1 MRQNVKVIFKK
12 VKSTDQTGYIRL
24 SFRENGK
31 THIRNIS
38 LKPLPVNYW
47 DAKKCRVSSKFS
59 SYKEYNEKIELA
71 LEALKN
77 TKEEIPQTN
86 RLLFFECCKEV
97 FITKNFKH
105 STKRKYEEHLG
116 KFQNFLIV
124 KGKNDIYIN
133 ELTPKL
139 IEEYLNSTQLNNNSL
154 NIHLSVLK
162 GFLRNI
168 EKLKDIDLTEN
179 FYNKISNFKT
189 VPKKPKL
196 LSIDNFNKI
205 LNTKIDNLE
214 IENARLIFLFSVFS
228 NGIRFSDASTLRYQN
243 FTISYNKQI
252 PEIRFSKLQRK
263 SGRPISNLV
272 NFKCIKILSH
282 FLPKSYLNENELFK
296 LKQIQV
302 SDEIVNKNSSVSLGE
317 IHKIQIEV
325 NVKLDNAI
333 LSRHYGNKLIKVS
346 IKDLLP
352 KRENFITHLKSNYLK
367 EGMDDI
373 SIDAEISSNK
383 DIKYIDD
390 LMIFIEKKIK
400 EDLEKKSKHLF
411 DIHIEFYKI
420 IAKTIEK
427 CKNNCPKDF
436 VFPLLKSDEFYDIV
450 SDNGFSFPNDYQ
462 LSKMNGSLSTYNK
475 KIYKMCDILEIPRIS
490 SHYARSSFGSLLL
503 ALKGQNSVNLY
514 DLMMAM
520 GHSSLNITQEYIN
533 SLSND
538 GKDNLTKILGDNF

>member
-1 MRQNVKVIFKK
+1 MRKNETKMRQNVRVVFKK
-12 VKSTDQTGYIRL
+12 VKSTDQTGYLRL

-97 FITKNFKH
+97 FITKNFKY
-105 STKRKYEEHLG
+105 STKRKYEEYLG
-116 KFQNFLIV
+116 KFQNFLIA

-179 FYNKISNFKT
+179 FYNKISKFKP

-205 LNTKIDNLE
+205 LNTKIDILE

-302 SDEIVNKNSSVSLGE
+302 SDEIVNKSSSLSLGE

-325 NVKLDNAI
+325 NIKLDNAI

-346 IKDLLP
+346 IEDLLP

-427 CKNNCPKDF
+427 CKDNCPKDF
-436 VFPLLKSDEFYDIV
+436 VFPLLKSVEFYDIV

-475 KIYKMCDILEIPRIS
+475 NIYKMCDILEIPRIS
-490 SHYARSSFGSLLL
+490 SHYARSSFGSLLWHS
-503 ALKGQNSVNLY
+503 KGRIQLIY
-514 DLMMAM
+514 M
-520 GHSSLNITQEYIN
+520 I
-533 SLSND
+533 
-538 GKDNLTKILGDNF
+538 